1 MKLASYFLPESRH
14 KSFGLV
20 EGEGVI
26 DLGLRI
32 GWRFPDIKAALEAQ
46 ALPAL
51 TAFANQPADYQL
63 GDLTFLPVI
72 EQPQKIFCVG
82 MNYAAKRQEFSEATD
97 APTLFIRFA
106 DSLTGQGCPVVK
118 PALSNQFDYE
128 GELAVVIGK
137 PAKAVCKEEALS
149 YVAGYS
155 CFMDGTARNMQFA
168 WFTAGKN
175 WSQTGAFGPWLV
187 TADEIPDP
195 NSLSIHTYLNG
206 QRVQDDNTANM
217 VRSVPELIAYI
228 SAFSPLSPGD
238 VIITGSPG
246 GVGMKRNPPLFLQ
259 DGDLIEVDIDGI
271 GRLTNPVTSE
281 EVLGR

>member
-1 MKLASYFLPESRH
+1 MKLASYFLPGSQH

-20 EGEGVI
+20 DGEGVI

-32 GWRFPDIKAALEAQ
+32 GWRFPDLKAALEAH
-46 ALPAL
+46 ALHAL
-51 TAFANQPADYQL
+51 AVFANQPADYQL
-63 GDLTFLPVI
+63 SDLTFLPVI
-72 EQPQKIFCVG
+72 EQPHKIFCVG
-82 MNYAAKRQEFSEATD
+82 MNYAAKRQEFEENID

-106 DSLTGQGCPVVK
+106 DSLTAQGCPVVK
-118 PALSNQFDYE
+118 PALSEQFDYE

-137 PAKAVCKEEALS
+137 PARAVCKEAALS

-155 CFMDGTARNMQFA
+155 CFMDGTARNMQFT

-175 WSQTGAFGPWLV
+175 WAHTGSFGPWLV
-187 TADEIPDP
+187 TADEVPDP
-195 NSLSIHTYLNG
+195 NSLAIRTYLNG
-206 QRVQDDNTANM
+206 QTVQDDNTANM

-246 GVGMKRNPPLFLQ
+246 GVGMKRNPPLFLK
-259 DGDLIEVDIDGI
+259 DGDLIEVDINRI
-271 GRLTNPVTSE
+271 GRLSNFVTNG
-281 EVLGR
+281 LL